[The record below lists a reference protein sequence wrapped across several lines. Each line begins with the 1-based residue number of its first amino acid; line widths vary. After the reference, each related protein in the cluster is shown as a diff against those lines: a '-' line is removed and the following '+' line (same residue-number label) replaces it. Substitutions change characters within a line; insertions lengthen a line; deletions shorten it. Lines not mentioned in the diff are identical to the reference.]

1 MARRD
6 AQSRHRF
13 RTGTGSALGR
23 RLRADGVRRRWRQGG
38 MLSRL
43 AVAVAVSAVLP
54 ASACGST
61 EGAEPASPE
70 SSVPSDTTAEGQLS
84 TVTDG
89 GGGGGAETTPTT
101 AASDD
106 ATAGAD
112 DVGNSAQPT
121 APTAVGDSGNAPAS
135 PAAAPGTVVVA
146 AGDAVQIRTV
156 SVMIAGSVGER
167 DYPEIVKVAIDDF
180 GPIHGTFT
188 VDSGEALDDP
198 CSAFA
203 SPQVGAYFEANQDLI
218 GLVGP
223 SCSATASAIAPIID
237 DAGMVMVSAT
247 NTSPELTSDLSGSP
261 GKHNRPGYYRTA
273 HNDLYAG
280 AAIAA
285 FLNETF
291 GPQRTAVVHQG
302 DTYTL
307 GLAQAFRNSYEPRGG
322 SISHFVDLGVDT
334 TEIATPE
341 QVADALAQIAADTPD
356 ALFFVLYRESAEVF
370 LAGLSEH
377 GGFGETVIVAGDTAR
392 YPPLMAEEHT
402 KGMFI
407 SGPDNDHTGNVNQ
420 ATGASVSQASER
432 FAAATGA
439 PPSRSFWTH
448 AYDAATLLLEAIEAA
463 STVENGSLVIDRAA
477 IRNHLSQVDGF
488 EGLSGTLS
496 CDPFG
501 DCGAGK
507 ITIIEHLDP
516 ADVEASLNNVVYRY
530 THQASTP

>member
-1 MARRD
+1 MSERPSLTSNAD
-6 AQSRHRF
+6 
-13 RTGTGSALGR
+13 TGSASGR
-23 RLRADGVRRRWRQGG
+23 RLRGNGVRRRWHQGG
-38 MLSRL
+38 VCGRL
-43 AVAVAVSAVLP
+43 AFAVAVSALLL
-54 ASACGST
+54 ASACGSS
-61 EGAEPASPE
+61 EGPEPASPE
-70 SSVPSDTTAEGQLS
+70 LSAPSDATAEGQS
-84 TVTDG
+84 S
-89 GGGGGAETTPTT
+89 ATT
-101 AASDD
+101 SGDD
-106 ATAGAD
+106 AAAEPPPSAAVSDSDSANADAD
-112 DVGNSAQPT
+112 DAADSAQPT
-121 APTAVGDSGNAPAS
+121 ASTDDESGDATV

-156 SVMIAGSVGER
+156 SVMIANSVGER

-180 GPIHGTFT
+180 GLIHGSFP

-218 GLVGP
+218 GIIGP

-237 DAGMVMVSAT
+237 EAGMVMVSAT
-247 NTSPELTSDLSGSP
+247 NTSPELTSDLAGNA

-285 FLNETF
+285 FLDETF

-307 GLAQAFRNSYEPRGG
+307 GLAQAFRNSYEPRDG

-334 TEIATPE
+334 TEVATPE
-341 QVADALAQIAADTPD
+341 QVADAVAGIAADTPD

-370 LAGLSEH
+370 LGGLSDH

-392 YPPLMAEEHT
+392 YPPLMAQEHT

-432 FAAATGA
+432 FTAATGA

-477 IRNHLSQVDGF
+477 IREHLSQVDGF

-496 CDPFG
+496 CDRFG

-507 ITIIEHLDP
+507 ITIIEHIDP

-530 THQASTP
+530 TRQSSTP

>member
-1 MARRD
+1 M
-6 AQSRHRF
+6 
-13 RTGTGSALGR
+13 RTG
-23 RLRADGVRRRWRQGG
+23 GVRPRSRPGRVVG
-38 MLSRL
+38 RL
-43 AVAVAVSAVLP
+43 AVAVAMSAVLL
-54 ASACGST
+54 ASACGSS
-61 EGAEPASPE
+61 EGTEPAPPE
-70 SSVPSDTTAEGQLS
+70 
-84 TVTDG
+84 
-89 GGGGGAETTPTT
+89 
-101 AASDD
+101 
-106 ATAGAD
+106 
-112 DVGNSAQPT
+112 
-121 APTAVGDSGNAPAS
+121 S
-135 PAAAPGTVVVA
+135 PAAAPGTVIVA

-180 GPIHGTFT
+180 GPIHGSFG

-203 SPQVGAYFEANQDLI
+203 SPQVGAYFEANADLI
-218 GLVGP
+218 GIIGP

-237 DAGMVMVSAT
+237 EAGMVMVSAT
-247 NTSPELTSDLSGSP
+247 NTSPELTSDLSGNA

-285 FLNETF
+285 FLDETF

-334 TEIATPE
+334 TEIATPG
-341 QVADALAQIAADTPD
+341 QVADALAGIAADVPD

-370 LAGLSEH
+370 LQGLSDH

-392 YPPLMAEEHT
+392 YPPLMAQEHT

-432 FAAATGA
+432 FTAATGA
-439 PPSRSFWTH
+439 PPSRAFWTH

-463 STVENGSLVIDRAA
+463 STVENESLVIDRAA
-477 IRNHLSQVDGF
+477 IRDHLSQVEGF
-488 EGLSGTLS
+488 EGLSGVLT

-507 ITIIEHLDP
+507 ITIIEHIDP
-516 ADVEASLNNVVYRY
+516 ADVDASLNNVVYRY
-530 THQASTP
+530 THQASAP